1 MLYESLS
8 CERVFHPDGSR
19 AVPEQMSEERRAH
32 VRRLLQV
39 DAFVTTEGH
48 EGQWRAQ
55 IIDIAR
61 MATGFIT
68 AEELPERPRYRLQ
81 FRFPGSDIT
90 DEVEMTLVYCHTVGT
105 QGRFHYG
112 ARILAVTQEC
122 VDRIVEYV
130 TRGNPRA
137 R

>member
-1 MLYESLS
+1 MLCPAFSH
-8 CERVFHPDGSR
+8 ERHIKIENEP
-19 AVPEQMSEERRAH
+19 VPEPMSEERRAH

-39 DAFVTTEGH
+39 DAFVTAEGL
-48 EGQWRAQ
+48 EQRWRAQ

-81 FRFPGSDIT
+81 FRFPGSDIQ

-112 ARILAVTQEC
+112 ARILAVSQEC

-130 TRGNPRA
+130 TRGNPRMK
-137 R
+137 

>member
-1 MLYESLS
+1 M
-8 CERVFHPDGSR
+8 
-19 AVPEQMSEERRAH
+19 PEQITEERRAH
-32 VRRLLQV
+32 MRRLLQV
-39 DAFVTTEGH
+39 DAFVTIDGSESR
-48 EGQWRAQ
+48 WRAQ

-68 AEELPERPRYRLQ
+68 SEELPERQRYRLL
-81 FRFPGSDIT
+81 FRFPGSDIQ
-90 DEVEMTLVYCHTVGT
+90 DEVEMTLVYCHDVGT

-112 ARILAVTQEC
+112 ARILSVSQEC

-130 TRGNPRA
+130 TRGNPRM

>member
-1 MLYESLS
+1 
-8 CERVFHPDGSR
+8 
-19 AVPEQMSEERRAH
+19 MSEERRAH

-39 DAFVTTEGH
+39 DAFVTIEGH

-68 AEELPERPRYRLQ
+68 AEELPERSRYRLR
-81 FRFPGSDIT
+81 FRFPDSDIT

-112 ARILAVTQEC
+112 ARILSVSQEC

-130 TRGNPRA
+130 TRGNPRMS
-137 R
+137 